1 MMLKLSREEMRSFGY
16 RVIDLLVDH
25 FETISNQTVTNH
37 LSRNELETRLR
48 EPIPKNGMSAEAVL
62 QEFQQKI
69 QDAMMHPDHP
79 RFFAFIPSPSNFVST
94 MADTLASGLNVFAGT
109 WLEASGPAEVELL
122 TIEWLRDACGLPA
135 EGGGLFVSGGSVAN
149 ITAIATARNI
159 HLGGKMDNA
168 IVYCSDQTHSS
179 IERGVSILGF
189 QRDQFRKIS
198 SDNQLRIDLS
208 LLSSAVEADRRAGKR
223 PFCVVANAGTTN
235 TGAIDPISQL
245 ADFCKEQNIWLHVD
259 GAYGAAAVLCER
271 GKQLLQGIN
280 KVDSLSMDPHKWL
293 FQPFE
298 IGCVLVRDRNWLK
311 QTFQILPEYMKD
323 VESGA
328 EEINFCDYGIQ
339 LTRSFRALKLWMS
352 LKVFGSDTFAAAIE
366 HGFRISEFAESLIS
380 GMKDWEIV
388 TPAQMAI
395 VTFRYAPQ
403 GISIED
409 ANKLNQEIARGMTE
423 NGFALVLTTQIRGK
437 IVLRLCPINPR
448 TTEDDVR
455 KTLSILDQI
464 AQSLNSTS
472 R

>member
-1 MMLKLSREEMRSFGY
+1 MLKLSREEMRSFGY

-25 FETISNQTVTNH
+25 YDTISNQRVTNH
-37 LSRNELETRLR
+37 KSRPEMESRLR
-48 EPIPKNGMSAEAVL
+48 EPIPKSGMSPEAVL
-62 QEFQQKI
+62 QEFQEKI

-79 RFFAFIPSPSNFVST
+79 RFFAFIPSPSNFVGT
-94 MADTLASGLNVFAGT
+94 MADALASGLNVFAGT
-109 WLEASGPAEVELL
+109 WIEASGPAEVELL
-122 TIEWLRDACGLPA
+122 TIDWLRAACDLPEQA
-135 EGGGLFVSGGSVAN
+135 GGLFVSGGSVAN

-159 HLGGKMDNA
+159 HLAGKTDGA

-179 IERGVSILGF
+179 IERGVRVLGF
-189 QRDQFRKIS
+189 QQDQFRKRPSDDQFRIELS
-198 SDNQLRIDLS
+198 SLA
-208 LLSSAVEADRRAGKR
+208 SAVEADRRAGKR

-235 TGAIDPISQL
+235 TGAIDPIPQL
-245 ADFCKEQNIWLHVD
+245 SEFCKEQNLWLHID
-259 GAYGAAAVLCER
+259 GAFGAAAVLCER
-271 GKQLLQGIN
+271 GKELLKAIG
-280 KVDSLSMDPHKWL
+280 KVHSLSMDPHKWL

-328 EEINFCDYGIQ
+328 EEVNFCDYGIQ

-352 LKVFGSDTFAAAIE
+352 LKLFGSEAFAAAIE
-366 HGFRISEFAESLIS
+366 HGFRSAEFGESVIS

-403 GISIED
+403 EISLED
-409 ANKLNQEIARGMTE
+409 TNKLNQEIAKGMTDD
-423 NGFALVLTTQIRGK
+423 GFALVLTTQIRGK

-448 TTEDDVR
+448 TTEDDIR
-455 KTLSILDQI
+455 QTLLKLDQI
-464 AQSLNSTS
+464 ARRLA
-472 R
+472 

>member
-1 MMLKLSREEMRSFGY
+1 MLKLSREEMRSFGY

-25 FETISNQTVTNH
+25 FETIGNQRVTNH
-37 LSRNELETRLR
+37 KSRPELESRLR
-48 EPIPKNGMSAEAVL
+48 EPIPKSGMSPEAVL

-79 RFFAFIPSPSNFVST
+79 RFFAFIPSPSNFVGT
-94 MADTLASGLNVFAGT
+94 IADALASGLNVFAGT
-109 WLEASGPAEVELL
+109 WIEASGPAEVELL
-122 TIEWLRDACGLPA
+122 TIDWLRAACDLPEQA
-135 EGGGLFVSGGSVAN
+135 GGLFVSGGSVAN

-159 HLGGKMDNA
+159 HLAGKTDGA

-179 IERGVSILGF
+179 IERGVRVLGF
-189 QRDQFRKIS
+189 QPDQFRKLP
-198 SDNQLRIDLS
+198 SDDHFRIDLS
-208 LLSSAVEADRRAGKR
+208 SLASAVESDRRAGKR

-235 TGAIDPISQL
+235 TGAIDPIPQL
-245 ADFCKEQNIWLHVD
+245 AEFCEEQNLWLHID
-259 GAYGAAAVLCER
+259 GAFGAAAALCER
-271 GKQLLQGIN
+271 GKELLKGIG
-280 KVDSLSMDPHKWL
+280 KVHSLSMDPHKWL

-298 IGCVLVRDRNWLK
+298 IGCVLVRDRSWLK

-328 EEINFCDYGIQ
+328 EEVNFCDYGIQ

-352 LKVFGSDTFAAAIE
+352 LKLFGSEAFAAAIE
-366 HGFRISEFAESLIS
+366 HGFRSAEFAESVIS

-395 VTFRYAPQ
+395 VTFRYAPK
-403 GISIED
+403 GISIEET
-409 ANKLNQEIARGMTE
+409 NKLNQEIAKGMTDD
-423 NGFALVLTTQIRGK
+423 GFALVLTTQIRGK

-448 TTEDDVR
+448 TTEDDVGT
-455 KTLSILDQI
+455 TLVKLDEI
-464 AQSLNSTS
+464 ARDLNSL